1 MTRPLM
7 RFKAG
12 AIECAIWDNS
22 TMRDGRPT
30 PLLKAT
36 LERRYRDRDGRW
48 QSTTSFTRNE
58 IALARHVLQQAFA
71 WMIEY
76 ERTAN
81 QRGEPNGEEIR
92 SDVPRPPPH
101 DPR

>member
-12 AIECAIWDNS
+12 AIECAVWENS
-22 TMRDGRPT
+22 TTQDGRPA

-36 LERRYRDRDGRW
+36 IERRYRDRNGRW

-58 IALARHVLQQAFA
+58 IALARHLLQQAFA
-71 WMIEY
+71 WIIEF
-76 ERTAN
+76 ERDQRSEPGEDGCSDTA
-81 QRGEPNGEEIR
+81 R
-92 SDVPRPPPH
+92 SPAH
-101 DPR
+101 DHR